1 MNIGS
6 LFCQNILFH
15 SDQHIKGPGVHM
27 LRRWRFMRNYFLN
40 AFESHFT
47 HFFQLNRQSPLSK
60 HRQQRR
66 VTHPPLICASYSN
79 AARGPSLSVSL
90 LNLEENYVLL

>member
-1 MNIGS
+1 
-6 LFCQNILFH
+6 
-15 SDQHIKGPGVHM
+15 
-27 LRRWRFMRNYFLN
+27 MRNYFLN

-79 AARGPSLSVSL
+79 AARGPSLSVSF